1 MTRHIFFFAK
11 ARRIINFDHV
21 FVEELTTGDWH
32 GWYGLPG
39 VYKESSCDDETF
51 VLTTKTPYY
60 PLLQELTYIR
70 PLRMLSP
77 TALTSCTASCRRTRS
92 SS

>member
-1 MTRHIFFFAK
+1 MSS
-11 ARRIINFDHV
+11 RRNPRNPRIC
-21 FVEELTTGDWH
+21 EELTTGDWH

-39 VYKESSCDDETF
+39 VYKESSCEGETF

-77 TALTSCTASCRRTRS
+77 TAFAGTDPVTENSCPVWAAV
-92 SS
+92 